1 MAANTTAKTP
11 TAPAQRDAKP
21 VLLKVNLAQTK
32 ETKGAVRYDA
42 PQNEADRIGGPLNVY
57 FRKDSMKEFPQ
68 NITVTVTAM
77 A

>member
-1 MAANTTAKTP
+1 MAQNT
-11 TAPAQRDAKP
+11 PAQRTAAKATP
-21 VLLKVNLAQTK
+21 APALLTVNLSQTK

-42 PQNEADRIGGPLNVY
+42 PQNEADRIGGPLNIY
-57 FRKDSMKEFPQ
+57 FRKESMKEFPQ

>member
-1 MAANTTAKTP
+1 MATQSKT
-11 TAPAQRDAKP
+11 TAPAQRPATTA
-21 VLLKVNLAQTK
+21 LLTVNLTQTK

-57 FRKDSMKEFPQ
+57 FRKDSMKEFPTHIT
-68 NITVTVTAM
+68 ITVTPM